1 MGLIDYE
8 EIALRM
14 KSFNEERGEE
24 TDDEIWVLQH
34 NSVYTYGVSTDRKSI
49 PAHLPYPVLSSD
61 RGGEI
66 TYHGPGQLVV
76 YILMD
81 FHRASIKPK
90 EFVRKFQSCIYKTVS
105 CYCKEFILD
114 ENETGIFFKNK
125 KVASFGLKI
134 TKRGSYH
141 GAAINHNMNLDAWNE
156 IVICGNPNHQ
166 AIDLRSIGVNID
178 RDELI
183 GEVRKNILLEFDS
196 QILKAS

>member
-1 MGLIDYE
+1 MDYE
-8 EIALRM
+8 EIAVRM

-24 TDDEIWVLQH
+24 TEDEIWVLEH
-34 NSVYTYGVSTDRKSI
+34 NSVYTYGVSTDLKNI
-49 PAHLPYPVLSSD
+49 PAQLPYPVLSTD

-81 FHRASIKPK
+81 FHRASIKPR
-90 EFVRKFQSCIYKTVS
+90 EFVRKFQSSIFKTVS
-105 CYCKEFILD
+105 PYCKEFILNED
-114 ENETGIFFKNK
+114 EAGIFFKDQ
-125 KVASFGLKI
+125 KVASFGLKM
-134 TKRGSYH
+134 TKSGSYH

-156 IVICGNPNHQ
+156 IVICGNPDHQ
-166 AIDLRSIGVNID
+166 AIDLRSIGVSID

-183 GEVRKNILLEFDS
+183 GEVKKNILLEFES

>member
-1 MGLIDYE
+1 MDYE
-8 EIALRM
+8 EIAVRM

-24 TDDEIWVLQH
+24 TEDEIWVLEH
-34 NSVYTYGVSTDRKSI
+34 NSVYTYGVSTDLKNI
-49 PAHLPYPVLSSD
+49 PAQLPYPVLSTD

-81 FHRASIKPK
+81 FHRASIKPR
-90 EFVRKFQSCIYKTVS
+90 EFIRKFQSSIFKTVS
-105 CYCKEFILD
+105 SYCKGFILNED
-114 ENETGIFFKNK
+114 EAGIFFKDQ
-125 KVASFGLKI
+125 KVASFGLKM
-134 TKRGSYH
+134 TKSGSYH

-156 IVICGNPNHQ
+156 IVICGNPDHQ
-166 AIDLRSIGVNID
+166 AIDLCSIGVSID

-183 GEVRKNILLEFDS
+183 GEVKKNILLEFES

>member
-1 MGLIDYE
+1 MDYE
-8 EIALRM
+8 EIAVRM

-24 TDDEIWVLQH
+24 TEDEIWVLEH
-34 NSVYTYGVSTDRKSI
+34 NSVYTYGVSTDLKNI
-49 PAHLPYPVLSSD
+49 PAQLPYPVLSAD
-61 RGGEI
+61 RGGKI

-90 EFVRKFQSCIYKTVS
+90 EFIRKFQSSIFKTVS
-105 CYCKEFILD
+105 PYCKEFILNED
-114 ENETGIFFKNK
+114 EAGIFFKDQ
-125 KVASFGLKI
+125 KVASFGLKM
-134 TKRGSYH
+134 TKSGSYH

-156 IVICGNPNHQ
+156 IVICGNPDHQ
-166 AIDLRSIGVNID
+166 AIDLRSIGVSID

-183 GEVRKNILLEFDS
+183 GEVKKNILLEFES

>member
-1 MGLIDYE
+1 MDYE
-8 EIALRM
+8 EIAVRM

-24 TDDEIWVLQH
+24 TEDEIWVLEH
-34 NSVYTYGVSTDRKSI
+34 NSVYTYGVSTDLKNI
-49 PAHLPYPVLSSD
+49 PAQLPYPVLSTD

-81 FHRASIKPK
+81 FHRASIKPR
-90 EFVRKFQSCIYKTVS
+90 EFIRKFQSSIFKTVS
-105 CYCKEFILD
+105 SYCKGFILNED
-114 ENETGIFFKNK
+114 EAGIFFKDQ
-125 KVASFGLKI
+125 KVASFGLKM
-134 TKRGSYH
+134 TKSGSYH

-156 IVICGNPNHQ
+156 IVICGNPDHR
-166 AIDLRSIGVNID
+166 AIDLRSIGVSID

-183 GEVRKNILLEFDS
+183 GEVKKNILLEFES

>member
-1 MGLIDYE
+1 MDYE
-8 EIALRM
+8 EIAVRM

-24 TDDEIWVLQH
+24 TEDEIWVLEH
-34 NSVYTYGVSTDRKSI
+34 NSIYTYGVSTDLKNI
-49 PAHLPYPVLSSD
+49 PAQLPYPVLSTD

-81 FHRASIKPK
+81 FHRASIKPR
-90 EFVRKFQSCIYKTVS
+90 EFIRKFQSSIFKTVS
-105 CYCKEFILD
+105 PYCKEFILNED
-114 ENETGIFFKNK
+114 EAGIFFKDQ
-125 KVASFGLKI
+125 KVASFGLKM
-134 TKRGSYH
+134 TKSGSYH

-156 IVICGNPNHQ
+156 IVICGNPDHQ
-166 AIDLRSIGVNID
+166 AIDLRSIGVSID

-183 GEVRKNILLEFDS
+183 GEVKKNILLEFES

>member
-1 MGLIDYE
+1 MCIRD
-8 EIALRM
+8 R
-14 KSFNEERGEE
+14 
-24 TDDEIWVLQH
+24 
-34 NSVYTYGVSTDRKSI
+34 VSTDQKSI
-49 PAHLPYPVLSSD
+49 PVHLRYPVVGSD

-76 YILMD
+76 YILID
-81 FHRASIKPK
+81 FRRASIKPK
-90 EFVRKFQSCIYKTVS
+90 EFIRKFQSCIFKTVS
-105 CYCKEFILD
+105 YYCKEFILD
-114 ENETGIFFKNK
+114 EKEVGIFFKDK
-125 KVASFGLKI
+125 KVASFGLKM

-166 AIDLRSIGVNID
+166 AIDLRTMGINID

-183 GEVRKNILLEFDS
+183 GEVKKNILLEFEK

>member
-1 MGLIDYE
+1 MDYE
-8 EIALRM
+8 EIAVRM

-24 TDDEIWVLQH
+24 TEDEIWVLEH
-34 NSVYTYGVSTDRKSI
+34 NSVYTYGVSTDLKNI
-49 PAHLPYPVLSSD
+49 PAQLPYPVLSTD

-81 FHRASIKPK
+81 FHRASIKPR
-90 EFVRKFQSCIYKTVS
+90 EFIRKFQSSIFKTVS
-105 CYCKEFILD
+105 SYCKEFILNED
-114 ENETGIFFKNK
+114 EAGIFFKDH
-125 KVASFGLKI
+125 KVASFGLKM
-134 TKRGSYH
+134 TKSGSYH

-156 IVICGNPNHQ
+156 IVICGNPDHQ
-166 AIDLRSIGVNID
+166 AIDLRSIGVSID

-183 GEVRKNILLEFDS
+183 GEVKKNILLEFES

>member
-1 MGLIDYE
+1 MDYE
-8 EIALRM
+8 EIAVRM

-24 TDDEIWVLQH
+24 TEDEIWVLEH
-34 NSVYTYGVSTDRKSI
+34 NSVYTYGVSTDLKNI
-49 PAHLPYPVLSSD
+49 PAQLPYPVLSTD

-81 FHRASIKPK
+81 FHRASIKPR
-90 EFVRKFQSCIYKTVS
+90 EFIRKFQSSIFKTVS
-105 CYCKEFILD
+105 SYCKGFILNED
-114 ENETGIFFKNK
+114 EAGIFFRDQ
-125 KVASFGLKI
+125 KVASFGLKM
-134 TKRGSYH
+134 TKSGSYH

-156 IVICGNPNHQ
+156 IVICGNPDHE
-166 AIDLRSIGVNID
+166 AIDLRSIGVSID

-183 GEVRKNILLEFDS
+183 GEVKKNILLEFES

>member
-1 MGLIDYE
+1 MDYE
-8 EIALRM
+8 EIAVRM

-24 TDDEIWVLQH
+24 TEDEIWVLEH
-34 NSVYTYGVSTDRKSI
+34 NSVYTYGVSTDLKNI
-49 PAHLPYPVLSSD
+49 PAQLPYPVLSSD
-61 RGGEI
+61 RGGKI

-90 EFVRKFQSCIYKTVS
+90 EFIRKFQSSIFKTVS
-105 CYCKEFILD
+105 PYCKEFILNED
-114 ENETGIFFKNK
+114 EAGIFFKDQ
-125 KVASFGLKI
+125 KVASFGLKM
-134 TKRGSYH
+134 TKSGSYH

-156 IVICGNPNHQ
+156 IVICGNPDHQ
-166 AIDLRSIGVNID
+166 AIDLRSIGVSID

-183 GEVRKNILLEFDS
+183 GEVKKNILLEFES